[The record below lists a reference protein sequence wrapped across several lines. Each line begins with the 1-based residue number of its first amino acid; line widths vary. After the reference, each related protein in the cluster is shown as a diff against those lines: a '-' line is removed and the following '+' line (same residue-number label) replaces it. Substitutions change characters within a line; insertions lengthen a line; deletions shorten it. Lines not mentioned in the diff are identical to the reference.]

1 MNAVVNFNGLNLEVL
16 EFDDTWALSNR
27 QVADGFGVSEEAI
40 RQQKS
45 RGEYKYGI
53 HFFTERVKH
62 DGMGGVTIC
71 HGGVDTQ
78 EMTFWT
84 KKGVITLG
92 FKLRETPQTIAFRD
106 WASDFILRPNNIIP
120 KSNPYLDKLINN
132 MGSLHEK
139 IDKLQA
145 KNSALAG
152 ELIEA
157 SRKYTAAL
165 ERENELLRSARV
177 SDTPLNAPVLVGTGR
192 KFSPSELQRAQKLKA
207 QGLTNARIAQA
218 LGRNLSTV
226 ARNLRRARRSEYGLF
241 GGAL

>member
-1 MNAVVNFNGLNLEVL
+1 MKNLVVINDRGVEFEVVDNGVFTTSLSVATVFEKRHDNIIAQIRALPSDNFTALNFKVSEYV
-16 EFDDTWALSNR
+16 DTTGRKLPMYKMTR
-27 QVADGFGVSEEAI
+27 DGFSLLVMGFTGEKAYQWKIEFIAAFNKMEAMM
-40 RQQKS
+40 R
-45 RGEYKYGI
+45 R
-53 HFFTERVKH
+53 
-62 DGMGGVTIC
+62 
-71 HGGVDTQ
+71 
-78 EMTFWT
+78 
-84 KKGVITLG
+84 
-92 FKLRETPQTIAFRD
+92 
-106 WASDFILRPNNIIP
+106 SD
-120 KSNPYLDKLINN
+120 SHLDALINN
-132 MGSLHEK
+132 MGSLNEK

-157 SRKYTAAL
+157 SRKYTVAL

>member
-1 MNAVVNFNGLNLEVL
+1 MKNLVVINDQSVEFEVMDNGIFTTSLSVAAVFEKRHADIIAKISEFPTDDFNERNFSLVKYQDQKG
-16 EFDDTWALSNR
+16 EFRPMYKMTR
-27 QVADGFGVSEEAI
+27 DGFSLLVMGFTGERAYKWKIEFIAAFNKMEAMI
-40 RQQKS
+40 K
-45 RGEYKYGI
+45 RGNS
-53 HFFTERVKH
+53 H
-62 DGMGGVTIC
+62 
-71 HGGVDTQ
+71 
-78 EMTFWT
+78 
-84 KKGVITLG
+84 
-92 FKLRETPQTIAFRD
+92 
-106 WASDFILRPNNIIP
+106 
-120 KSNPYLDKLINN
+120 LDAIINN
-132 MGSLHEK
+132 MGALHEK

-145 KNSALAG
+145 KNSALAS

-157 SRKYTAAL
+157 NRKYTATL

>member
-1 MNAVVNFNGLNLEVL
+1 MKNLVVINDRSVEFEVVDNGVFTTSLSVAAVFEKRHDNIIAQIRALPSDNFTALNFKVSEYV
-16 EFDDTWALSNR
+16 DTTGRKLPMYKITR
-27 QVADGFGVSEEAI
+27 DGFSLLVMGFTGERAYRWKIEFIAAFNKMEAMM
-40 RQQKS
+40 R
-45 RGEYKYGI
+45 RGDS
-53 HFFTERVKH
+53 H
-62 DGMGGVTIC
+62 
-71 HGGVDTQ
+71 
-78 EMTFWT
+78 
-84 KKGVITLG
+84 
-92 FKLRETPQTIAFRD
+92 
-106 WASDFILRPNNIIP
+106 
-120 KSNPYLDKLINN
+120 LDALIDN
-132 MGSLHEK
+132 MGALHEK

>member
-1 MNAVVNFNGLNLEVL
+1 MKNLVVINDRSVEFEVVDNGVFTTSLSVAAVFEKRHDNIIAQIRALPSDNFTALNFKVSEYV
-16 EFDDTWALSNR
+16 DTTGRKLPMYKITR
-27 QVADGFGVSEEAI
+27 DGFSLLVMGFTGERAYRWKIEFIAAFNKMEAMM
-40 RQQKS
+40 R
-45 RGEYKYGI
+45 RGDS
-53 HFFTERVKH
+53 H
-62 DGMGGVTIC
+62 
-71 HGGVDTQ
+71 
-78 EMTFWT
+78 
-84 KKGVITLG
+84 
-92 FKLRETPQTIAFRD
+92 
-106 WASDFILRPNNIIP
+106 
-120 KSNPYLDKLINN
+120 LDALIDN
-132 MGSLHEK
+132 MGALHEK

-145 KNSALAG
+145 KNSALAS

-192 KFSPSELQRAQKLKA
+192 KFSPSELQRAQKLKS

>member
-1 MNAVVNFNGLNLEVL
+1 MKNLVVINDRSVEFEVVDNGVFTTSLSVAAVFEKRHDNIIAQIRALPSDNFTALNFKVSEYV
-16 EFDDTWALSNR
+16 DTTGRKLPMYKITR
-27 QVADGFGVSEEAI
+27 DGFSLLVMGFTGERAYRWKIEFIAAFNKMEAMM
-40 RQQKS
+40 R
-45 RGEYKYGI
+45 RGDS
-53 HFFTERVKH
+53 H
-62 DGMGGVTIC
+62 
-71 HGGVDTQ
+71 
-78 EMTFWT
+78 
-84 KKGVITLG
+84 
-92 FKLRETPQTIAFRD
+92 
-106 WASDFILRPNNIIP
+106 
-120 KSNPYLDKLINN
+120 LDALIDN
-132 MGSLHEK
+132 MGALHEK

-177 SDTPLNAPVLVGTGR
+177 SDMPLNALVLVGTGR
-192 KFSPSELQRAQKLKA
+192 KFSPSELQRAQKLKS

>member
-40 RQQKS
+40 RSQKS

-62 DGMGGVTIC
+62 DGMGGVAIC
-71 HGGVDTQ
+71 NGGVDTQ

-106 WASDFILRPNNIIP
+106 WASDFILKSSDIIS
-120 KSNPYLDKLINN
+120 KSNPYLDKLVDN
-132 MGSLHEK
+132 MGILNEK

-165 ERENELLRSARV
+165 ERENALLRRDAEGAGQLLKKSTKLSEAERDEVARLYESGLSQAQICRRLGR
-177 SDTPLNAPVLVGTGR
+177 SDTAVRNAIR
-192 KFSPSELQRAQKLKA
+192 SRS
-207 QGLTNARIAQA
+207 
-218 LGRNLSTV
+218 LGS
-226 ARNLRRARRSEYGLF
+226 ASGLF
-241 GGAL
+241 RGAL

>member
-1 MNAVVNFNGLNLEVL
+1 MKNLVVINDRSVEFEVVDNGVFTTSLSVAAVFEKRHDNIIAQIRALPSDNFTALNFKVSEYV
-16 EFDDTWALSNR
+16 DTTGRKLPMYKITR
-27 QVADGFGVSEEAI
+27 DGFSLLVMGFTGERAYRWKIEFIAAFNKMEAMM
-40 RQQKS
+40 R
-45 RGEYKYGI
+45 RGDS
-53 HFFTERVKH
+53 H
-62 DGMGGVTIC
+62 
-71 HGGVDTQ
+71 
-78 EMTFWT
+78 
-84 KKGVITLG
+84 
-92 FKLRETPQTIAFRD
+92 
-106 WASDFILRPNNIIP
+106 
-120 KSNPYLDKLINN
+120 LDALIDN
-132 MGSLHEK
+132 MGALHEK

-145 KNSALAG
+145 KNSALAS

-192 KFSPSELQRAQKLKA
+192 KFSPSELQRAQKLKS

-241 GGAL
+241 RGAL

>member
-1 MNAVVNFNGLNLEVL
+1 MNAVVNFNGLDLEVL
-16 EFDDTWALSNR
+16 EFNDTWALSNK

-45 RGEYKYGI
+45 RGEYRNNV
-53 HFFTERVKH
+53 HFYTVTNCN
-62 DGMGGVTIC
+62 GGAYK
-71 HGGVDTQ
+71 
-78 EMTFWT
+78 TFWT

-106 WASDFILRPNNIIP
+106 WASDFILKSSDIIS
-120 KSNPYLDKLINN
+120 KSNPYLDKLVDN
-132 MGSLHEK
+132 MGVLNEK

-165 ERENELLRSARV
+165 ERENALLRRDAEGAGQLLKKSTKLSEAERDEVARLYESGLSQAQICRRLGR
-177 SDTPLNAPVLVGTGR
+177 SDTAVRNAIR
-192 KFSPSELQRAQKLKA
+192 SRS
-207 QGLTNARIAQA
+207 
-218 LGRNLSTV
+218 LGS
-226 ARNLRRARRSEYGLF
+226 ASGLF
-241 GGAL
+241 RGAL

>member
-1 MNAVVNFNGLNLEVL
+1 MRRGDSHL
-16 EFDDTWALSNR
+16 DALI
-27 QVADGFGVSEEAI
+27 D
-40 RQQKS
+40 
-45 RGEYKYGI
+45 
-53 HFFTERVKH
+53 
-62 DGMGGVTIC
+62 
-71 HGGVDTQ
+71 
-78 EMTFWT
+78 
-84 KKGVITLG
+84 
-92 FKLRETPQTIAFRD
+92 
-106 WASDFILRPNNIIP
+106 
-120 KSNPYLDKLINN
+120 N
-132 MGSLHEK
+132 MGALHEK
-139 IDKLQA
+139 IDKFQA

-177 SDTPLNAPVLVGTGR
+177 SDMPLNAPVLVGTGR
-192 KFSPSELQRAQKLKA
+192 KFSPSELQRAQKLKS

>member
-1 MNAVVNFNGLNLEVL
+1 MKNLVVINDRSVEFEVVDNGVFTTSLSVAAVFEKRHDNIIAQIRALPSDNFTALNFKVSEYV
-16 EFDDTWALSNR
+16 DTTGRKLPMYKITR
-27 QVADGFGVSEEAI
+27 DGFSLLVMGFTGERAYRWKIEFIAAFNKMEAMM
-40 RQQKS
+40 R
-45 RGEYKYGI
+45 RGDS
-53 HFFTERVKH
+53 H
-62 DGMGGVTIC
+62 
-71 HGGVDTQ
+71 
-78 EMTFWT
+78 
-84 KKGVITLG
+84 
-92 FKLRETPQTIAFRD
+92 
-106 WASDFILRPNNIIP
+106 
-120 KSNPYLDKLINN
+120 LDALIDN
-132 MGSLHEK
+132 MGALHEK

-157 SRKYTAAL
+157 NRKYTATL

>member
-1 MNAVVNFNGLNLEVL
+1 MKNLVVINDRSVEFEVVDNGVFTTSLSVAAVFEKRHDNIIAQIRALPSDNFTALNFKVSEYV
-16 EFDDTWALSNR
+16 DTTGRKLPMYKITR
-27 QVADGFGVSEEAI
+27 DGFSLLVMGFTGERAYRWKIEFIAAFNKMEAMM
-40 RQQKS
+40 R
-45 RGEYKYGI
+45 RGDS
-53 HFFTERVKH
+53 H
-62 DGMGGVTIC
+62 
-71 HGGVDTQ
+71 
-78 EMTFWT
+78 
-84 KKGVITLG
+84 
-92 FKLRETPQTIAFRD
+92 
-106 WASDFILRPNNIIP
+106 
-120 KSNPYLDKLINN
+120 LDALIDN

-157 SRKYTAAL
+157 NRKYTATL

>member
-1 MNAVVNFNGLNLEVL
+1 MKNLVVINDRSVEFEAANNGVFTTSLDIAAVFEKRHADILAKIAEFPADDFNERNFSPVKYQDQKG
-16 EFDDTWALSNR
+16 EFRPMYKITR
-27 QVADGFGVSEEAI
+27 DGFSLLVMGFTGERAYRWKIEFIAAFNKMEAMM
-40 RQQKS
+40 R
-45 RGEYKYGI
+45 RGDS
-53 HFFTERVKH
+53 H
-62 DGMGGVTIC
+62 
-71 HGGVDTQ
+71 
-78 EMTFWT
+78 
-84 KKGVITLG
+84 
-92 FKLRETPQTIAFRD
+92 
-106 WASDFILRPNNIIP
+106 
-120 KSNPYLDKLINN
+120 LDALINN
-132 MGSLHEK
+132 MGSLNEK

>member
-1 MNAVVNFNGLNLEVL
+1 MKNLVVINDRSVEFEVVDNGVFTTSLSVAAVFEKRHDNIIAQIRALPSDNFTALNFKVSEYV
-16 EFDDTWALSNR
+16 DTTGRKLPMYKITR
-27 QVADGFGVSEEAI
+27 DGFSLLVMGFTGERAYRWKIEFIAAFNKMEAMM
-40 RQQKS
+40 R
-45 RGEYKYGI
+45 RGDS
-53 HFFTERVKH
+53 H
-62 DGMGGVTIC
+62 
-71 HGGVDTQ
+71 
-78 EMTFWT
+78 
-84 KKGVITLG
+84 
-92 FKLRETPQTIAFRD
+92 
-106 WASDFILRPNNIIP
+106 
-120 KSNPYLDKLINN
+120 LDALIDN
-132 MGSLHEK
+132 MGALHEK

-157 SRKYTAAL
+157 NRKYTATL

-207 QGLTNARIAQA
+207 QGFTNARIAQA

>member
-1 MNAVVNFNGLNLEVL
+1 MKNLVVINDRSVEFEVVDNGVFTTSLSVAAVFEKRHDNIIAQIRALPSDNFTALNFKVSEYV
-16 EFDDTWALSNR
+16 DTTGRKLPMYKITR
-27 QVADGFGVSEEAI
+27 DGFSLLVMGFTGERAYRWKIEFIAAFNKMEAMM
-40 RQQKS
+40 R
-45 RGEYKYGI
+45 RGDS
-53 HFFTERVKH
+53 H
-62 DGMGGVTIC
+62 
-71 HGGVDTQ
+71 
-78 EMTFWT
+78 
-84 KKGVITLG
+84 
-92 FKLRETPQTIAFRD
+92 
-106 WASDFILRPNNIIP
+106 
-120 KSNPYLDKLINN
+120 LDALIDN
-132 MGSLHEK
+132 MGALHEK

-177 SDTPLNAPVLVGTGR
+177 SDMPLNAPVLVGTGR
-192 KFSPSELQRAQKLKA
+192 KFSPSELQRAQKLKS

>member
-1 MNAVVNFNGLNLEVL
+1 MKNLVVINDRSVEFEVVDNGVFTTSLSVAAVFEKRHDNIIAQIRALPSDNFTALNFKVSEYV
-16 EFDDTWALSNR
+16 DTTGRKLPMYKITR
-27 QVADGFGVSEEAI
+27 DGFSLLVMGFTGERAYRWKIEFIAAFNKMEAMM
-40 RQQKS
+40 R
-45 RGEYKYGI
+45 RGDS
-53 HFFTERVKH
+53 H
-62 DGMGGVTIC
+62 
-71 HGGVDTQ
+71 
-78 EMTFWT
+78 
-84 KKGVITLG
+84 
-92 FKLRETPQTIAFRD
+92 
-106 WASDFILRPNNIIP
+106 
-120 KSNPYLDKLINN
+120 LDALIDN
-132 MGSLHEK
+132 MGALHEK

-157 SRKYTAAL
+157 NRKYTATL
-165 ERENELLRSARV
+165 ERENELLRSACV

>member
-1 MNAVVNFNGLNLEVL
+1 MKNLVVINDQRVEFEVVNNGIFTTSLSVANVFNKRHSDILAQIR
-16 EFDDTWALSNR
+16 EFPNDD
-27 QVADGFGVSEEAI
+27 
-40 RQQKS
+40 
-45 RGEYKYGI
+45 
-53 HFFTERVKH
+53 FTERNFPLSEYTDSTGRKLPCYNLTR
-62 DGMGGVTIC
+62 DGFSLLVMGFTGERAYKWKI
-71 HGGVDTQ
+71 
-78 EMTFWT
+78 EF
-84 KKGVITLG
+84 
-92 FKLRETPQTIAFRD
+92 IAAFNKMEAMIKRGN
-106 WASDFILRPNNIIP
+106 SH
-120 KSNPYLDKLINN
+120 LDALIDN
-132 MGSLHEK
+132 MGSLNEK

-177 SDTPLNAPVLVGTGR
+177 SDTPLNAPVSLGTGR